1 MTDNTTLTDL
11 LDKIA
16 DLTKRV
22 EDLEDCC
29 SAHNKVM
36 EQKTKRHENVVI
48 SFNGLCPLIDEI
60 FDAANPPS
68 GAKYEC
74 YHDF

>member
-22 EDLEDCC
+22 EDCC

-60 FDAANPPS
+60 FDAAHS
-68 GAKYEC
+68 G
-74 YHDF
+74 